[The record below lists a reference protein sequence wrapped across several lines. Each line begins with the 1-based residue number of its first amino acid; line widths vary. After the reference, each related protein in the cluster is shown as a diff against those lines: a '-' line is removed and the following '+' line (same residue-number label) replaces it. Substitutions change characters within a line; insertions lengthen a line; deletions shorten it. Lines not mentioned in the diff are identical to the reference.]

1 MTASDIARLAQAA
14 QKAGISTLLELR
26 IAGDLLH
33 RGECTFISLSN
44 SIGVSVE
51 AIAHACARMNGGATK
66 TIVCR
71 EAVGFSM
78 ASLTQDAEK
87 RFREILPTP
96 SQEPL
101 RVKKLGL
108 RYSR

>member
-1 MTASDIARLAQAA
+1 MTTADIARIASAA

-44 SIGVSVE
+44 AIGVSVE

-66 TIVCR
+66 TVVCR

-78 ASLTQDAEK
+78 ASLTKDAER
-87 RFREILPTP
+87 RFREIFPTP
-96 SQEPL
+96 AQEPL
-101 RVKKLGL
+101 RSKNLA
-108 RYSR
+108 R